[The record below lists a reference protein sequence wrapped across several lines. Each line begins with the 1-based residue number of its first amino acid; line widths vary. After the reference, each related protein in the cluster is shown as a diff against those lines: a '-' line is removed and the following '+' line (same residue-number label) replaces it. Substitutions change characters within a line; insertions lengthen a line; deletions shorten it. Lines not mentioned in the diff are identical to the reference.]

1 MNTGL
6 FFQIYVF
13 ITLIFSG
20 TAQYF
25 TGVSAFLWLPFIM
38 TILMFCLLPL
48 QTRYNFEPLDQIEI
62 TVLILFL
69 GLFVLALTSS
79 LLQEGIKTTIAGVK
93 NGLGM
98 ALLLPCLLLGFC
110 RESQIYKVCQK
121 LYWVFYAQIPFVIYQ
136 VLVIVPARV
145 AAQGEMDSWDS
156 VVGTFGGS
164 MVAGGNGA
172 SMGLFTLLIMMMKLS
187 EYKHGVTTLKSVLLH
202 FAIGFSI
209 CIVAEVKFVTL
220 LAPIF
225 LLLVYIKPSYVKEVR
240 VIDVKTILLAITGI
254 VAILTIVITILSLG
268 YASKYQSHSMSIF
281 DIFIENIGYIFD
293 PNTIVDG
300 LDGNLDELGRLTA
313 LVFWSHNSDI
323 YGFVNQLFGYG
334 LNSSNA
340 GGAEPGYIAMLFDL
354 GLGSTALAIYLWE
367 IGVVGVGLLLTI
379 VYLILKNSKPRP
391 MFSKTQLSEAD
402 IKLLSYQPAFIG
414 FIIAGLIT
422 LPYAPLL
429 ALILVFQFQFYFSL
443 GAIMIIRK
451 VTLAKCEAHYDRI
464 NQE

>member
-6 FFQIYVF
+6 FFQVYVF

-38 TILMFCLLPL
+38 TILMLCLLPL

-62 TVLILFL
+62 TVLILFF

-79 LLQEGIKTTIAGVK
+79 LLQEGVKPTIAGVK
-93 NGLGM
+93 NSLGM

-187 EYKHGVTTLKSVLLH
+187 EYKHGVASYHHYCSISLLDLLYVLLQR
-202 FAIGFSI
+202 
-209 CIVAEVKFVTL
+209 L
-220 LAPIF
+220 
-225 LLLVYIKPSYVKEVR
+225 
-240 VIDVKTILLAITGI
+240 
-254 VAILTIVITILSLG
+254 
-268 YASKYQSHSMSIF
+268 
-281 DIFIENIGYIFD
+281 
-293 PNTIVDG
+293 
-300 LDGNLDELGRLTA
+300 NL
-313 LVFWSHNSDI
+313 
-323 YGFVNQLFGYG
+323 
-334 LNSSNA
+334 
-340 GGAEPGYIAMLFDL
+340 
-354 GLGSTALAIYLWE
+354 
-367 IGVVGVGLLLTI
+367 
-379 VYLILKNSKPRP
+379 
-391 MFSKTQLSEAD
+391 
-402 IKLLSYQPAFIG
+402 
-414 FIIAGLIT
+414 
-422 LPYAPLL
+422 
-429 ALILVFQFQFYFSL
+429 
-443 GAIMIIRK
+443 
-451 VTLAKCEAHYDRI
+451 
-464 NQE
+464 

>member
-6 FFQIYVF
+6 FFQVYVF

-38 TILMFCLLPL
+38 TIFMFCLLPL

-62 TVLILFL
+62 TVLILFF

-79 LLQEGIKTTIAGVK
+79 LLQEGVKTTIAGVK
-93 NGLGM
+93 NSLGM

-187 EYKHGVTTLKSVLLH
+187 EYKHGVAKLSSLLLH
-202 FAIGFSI
+202 FAIGFAI
-209 CIVAEVKFVTL
+209 CIVAEIKFVTL
-220 LAPIF
+220 LAPFF
-225 LLLVYIKPSYVKEVR
+225 LLYVYIKPSYIRE
-240 VIDVKTILLAITGI
+240 VKTIDFKSILLAMIGI
-254 VAILTIVITILSLG
+254 VLFLMLVITILSLTFSSG
-268 YASKYQSHSMSIF
+268 AQSQSKGIV
-281 DIFIENIGYIFD
+281 DIFLENIGYIFD
-293 PNTIVDG
+293 PNIIIDG
-300 LDGNLDELGRLTA
+300 IDGRLDELGRLTA
-313 LVFWSHNSDI
+313 LAFWFQHSDI
-323 YGFVNQLFGYG
+323 HGFGNQLFGYG

-340 GGAEPGYIAMLFDL
+340 GGSNPGYIAMLFEL
-354 GLGSTALAIYLWE
+354 SLGSTALAIFLWE
-367 IGVVGVGLLLTI
+367 IGLIGTVILLSI
-379 VYLILKNSKPRP
+379 VFMIIKKSNPIP
-391 MFSKTQLSEAD
+391 TFSKRNLSTSD
-402 IKLLSYQPAFIG
+402 IELLSYQPAFIA
-414 FIIAGLIT
+414 FIISGLIT
-422 LPYAPLL
+422 LPYSPLL
-429 ALILVFQFQFYFSL
+429 ALIPVFQFQFFFVL
-443 GAIMIIRK
+443 GAILIIRK
-451 VTLAKCEAHYDRI
+451 ITLIKSEVYHV
-464 NQE
+464 E